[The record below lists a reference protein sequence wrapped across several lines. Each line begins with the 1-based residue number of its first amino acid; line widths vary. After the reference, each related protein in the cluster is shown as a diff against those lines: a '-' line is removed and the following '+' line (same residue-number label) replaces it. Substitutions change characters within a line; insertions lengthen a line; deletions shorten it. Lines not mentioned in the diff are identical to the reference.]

1 MVANSISAS
10 AEHGSGHS
18 AKTPPNRSLEGHKLL
33 LLSHLAPPKGY
44 LENLRAKFPGLKTE
58 YRETQWPSR
67 APGGDGFTDDDWKDV
82 TILLT
87 GNAFP
92 PSREAAPKLQYV
104 QLQSAGANM
113 ILKHPLFTDTDVVF
127 ATANGVHGPQI
138 TEWVITTFLAFQ
150 HQFPSYLDLQHQGTW
165 KRLSNEVEDA
175 VGRRVGILGYG
186 SIGRQVA
193 RVAKALGSDVHAYT
207 LHPKN
212 TPESRRD
219 DAYTPPGL
227 GDPEGVLPSKWFSG
241 ETKEEIH
248 EFLASGLD
256 LLVVSV
262 PLTDK
267 THHLLSAP
275 EFEILKAKR
284 TFVSNIARGPI
295 INTDDLIE
303 ALDKGLIRGAALDV
317 TDPEPLPDGHPLW
330 KAKNVIITPHV
341 SGNSTAYVDR
351 LLAILETNLTRLSE
365 GKELTNKVSRRDGY

>member
-1 MVANSISAS
+1 MVADSISAERGYGPS
-10 AEHGSGHS
+10 A
-18 AKTPPNRSLEGHKLL
+18 ATPPNKSLEGHKLL
-33 LLSHLAPPKGY
+33 FLTHLAPPEGY
-44 LENLRAKFPGLKTE
+44 FERLHAKFPGLKTE
-58 YRETQWPSR
+58 YRETPWPSR
-67 APGGDGFTDDDWKDV
+67 TPGGEGFTDHDWKDV

-92 PSREAAPKLQYV
+92 SSREIAPKLQYV

-138 TEWVITTFLAFQ
+138 TEWVIATFLAFQ
-150 HQFPSYLDLQHQGTW
+150 HQIPTYLDIQRQGTW
-165 KRLSNEVEDA
+165 KRLNDEVEDA

-193 RVAKALGSDVHAYT
+193 RVAKALGSDIHAYT

-219 DAYTPPGL
+219 DAYAPPGL

-248 EFLASGLD
+248 EFLSSGLD

-284 TFVSNIARGPI
+284 TYISNIARGPI

-330 KAKNVIITPHV
+330 KAKNVIITPHI
-341 SGNSTAYVDR
+341 SGASTAYTDR
-351 LLAILETNLTRLSE
+351 LLAILENNLTRLSE

>member
-1 MVANSISAS
+1 
-10 AEHGSGHS
+10 
-18 AKTPPNRSLEGHKLL
+18 
-33 LLSHLAPPKGY
+33 
-44 LENLRAKFPGLKTE
+44 
-58 YRETQWPSR
+58 
-67 APGGDGFTDDDWKDV
+67 
-82 TILLT
+82 
-87 GNAFP
+87 
-92 PSREAAPKLQYV
+92 
-104 QLQSAGANM
+104 
-113 ILKHPLFTDTDVVF
+113 
-127 ATANGVHGPQI
+127 
-138 TEWVITTFLAFQ
+138 
-150 HQFPSYLDLQHQGTW
+150 
-165 KRLSNEVEDA
+165 
-175 VGRRVGILGYG
+175 
-186 SIGRQVA
+186 
-193 RVAKALGSDVHAYT
+193 LGSDVHAYT

-219 DAYTPPGL
+219 DAYTPPGI

-241 ETKEEIH
+241 ESKEELH
-248 EFLASGLD
+248 EFLSSGLD

-284 TFVSNIARGPI
+284 TYISNIARGPI
-295 INTDDLIE
+295 INTHDLIE

-341 SGNSTAYVDR
+341 SGNSTAYTER